1 MRRTFTFVL
10 LILFASIKLTA
21 QSVGINNSASQP
33 DPSAILDVSAT
44 DKGMLIPRMTT
55 AERIA
60 ITTPAVGL
68 FVFDTDA
75 NGFWFYDGLAWK
87 SISAQPAPAI
97 NFRYYASTSQGI
109 NANTNT
115 KVNFTNKSFL
125 NNADFANSTFTAPVS
140 GIYNLITSLSIY
152 GNNAA
157 SLGVSVLV
165 NGIAKG
171 SPSYYIINGVFQ
183 EVGFSDNVE
192 LTAGDQL
199 YIQVNASAVIAIVV
213 GQGTFFTGFKIN

>member
-1 MRRTFTFVL
+1 MRRTFTFVF

-44 DKGMLIPRMTT
+44 DKGLLIPRMTT

-60 ITTPAVGL
+60 ITTPALGL

-87 SISAQPAPAI
+87 SISAQPAAAI

-115 KVNFTNKSFL
+115 KVNFSNQSFL

-140 GIYNLITSLSIY
+140 GIYNLSTSLSIY

-199 YIQVNASAVIAIVV
+199 YIQVNASAVIAIVL

>member
-1 MRRTFTFVL
+1 MRRTLIFVL

-60 ITTPAVGL
+60 ITTPALGL

-87 SISAQPAPAI
+87 SISAQTAAAI
-97 NFRYYASTSQGI
+97 NFRYYASTNQAI

-115 KVNFTNKSFL
+115 KVNFSNQSFL
-125 NNADFANSTFTAPVS
+125 NNGGFANSTFTAPVS
-140 GIYNLITSLSIY
+140 GIYNLSTSLSIY

-199 YIQVNASAVIAIVV
+199 YIQVNASAGIAIVL